1 MVTVTPGITAPEGSV
16 TVPSIVPK
24 MVCAN
29 NGIAKKKAHAA
40 KLSAMTKGLVR
51 IGKSPVSKLSKTLPL
66 HRGCG
71 KAKAGF

>member
-1 MVTVTPGITAPEGSV
+1 
-16 TVPSIVPK
+16 

-51 IGKSPVSKLSKTLPL
+51 IGKSPASKLSKTLPL
-66 HRGCG
+66 HSGCG

>member
-1 MVTVTPGITAPEGSV
+1 V

-66 HRGCG
+66 HSGCG